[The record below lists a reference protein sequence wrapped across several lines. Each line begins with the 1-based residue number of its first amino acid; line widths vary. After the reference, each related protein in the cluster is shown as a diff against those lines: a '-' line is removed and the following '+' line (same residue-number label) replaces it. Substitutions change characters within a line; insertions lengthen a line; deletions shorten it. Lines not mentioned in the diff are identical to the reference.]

1 MSDKDRKLE
10 EWEQKFVEA
19 VRKYLD
25 GEKLTLTEE
34 RMVAYGYTAATPGQR
49 MGSDL
54 VNKVLVRRNK

>member
-1 MSDKDRKLE
+1 MSDKDRKPE

-25 GEKLTLTEE
+25 GEKLTLAEE

-49 MGSDL
+49 IGSNL
-54 VNKVLVRRNK
+54 VNKVLARRNK

>member
-49 MGSDL
+49 LGSDL